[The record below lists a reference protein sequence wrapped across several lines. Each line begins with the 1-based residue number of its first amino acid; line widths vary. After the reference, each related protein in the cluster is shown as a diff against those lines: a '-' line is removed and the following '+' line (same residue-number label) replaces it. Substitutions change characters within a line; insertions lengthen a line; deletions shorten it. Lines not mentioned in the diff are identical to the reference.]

1 VNIIWSRPGNPTR
14 GVARTLGITRAQ
26 LRHAIHEIKDD
37 AGLGPPDRVTIWDD
51 GQSQTTVMSGSA
63 ISTTKS
69 DPGTLKTYASL
80 RFAGD
85 RLEPKRITK
94 ILGRQP
100 KTAYRKVEIYR
111 RSRGHEARGRTG
123 LWLLS
128 SKGQVDS
135 SDLNEHLAYL
145 LEILFPPG
153 ESQILERLRNLMR
166 EDGLEADI
174 SCFWHG
180 EHGAL
185 PPVVPATTRKAFAEI
200 GATIETDFD
209 TD

>member
-1 VNIIWSRPGNPTR
+1 MI
-14 GVARTLGITRAQ
+14 
-26 LRHAIHEIKDD
+26 
-37 AGLGPPDRVTIWDD
+37 
-51 GQSQTTVMSGSA
+51 SGSA

-85 RLEPKRITK
+85 RLEPEQITK
-94 ILGRQP
+94 ILGRRP
-100 KTAYRKVEIYR
+100 KTAYRKGEIYR

-135 SDLNEHLAYL
+135 GDLNDHLAYL
-145 LEILFPPG
+145 LKLLFSPG
-153 ESQILERLRNLMR
+153 EAQRLERLRSLMH
-166 EDGLEADI
+166 EDGLEVDI

-180 EHGAL
+180 ERGAL
-185 PPVVPATTRKAFAEI
+185 PPVVSAATRNAFARLP
-200 GATIETDFD
+200 ATIETDFD